1 MKYEELTI
9 NECLDLVNETLFL
22 PDIQRPYVWEEAD
35 IYLLFDSICR
45 DYPIN
50 TVLFWYLKKETLQSN
65 SFIKRFKFLSERNL
79 ENQIDTSPIQ
89 RDSYFLA
96 IDGQQRIT
104 SFYLTLQGTY
114 KIKIKRNWENADL
127 YFNFNSGLEE
137 DAEGVL
143 YEFKFFPQINNNVF
157 TETIEDKKNKTTT
170 IKNWIRVKF
179 IFSLDKL
186 PEVQSKIKQEI
197 NRIISVE
204 VDDAVSGLMFN
215 LWSKLRYEKL
225 ISYYNEKTQDYDKV
239 LDIFVRTNSGG
250 QKLKYSD
257 LLFSYIKLH
266 WNEARDR
273 FSKLLKELNENG
285 KFNFSHDFILKTIL
299 FINAS
304 DQEQLKYRTKNFSAD
319 IITQTKD
326 NWSTKIEPAIKL
338 MKDLISSR
346 FQLTHGKLITSY
358 NALIPIVY
366 YNYKFDKKGIGEEN
380 NKLTIDIQT
389 NIREWL
395 LTSMLTGVFGGQ
407 SEGIL
412 NKAKKGIEESSK
424 SDYFPINEIFE
435 KFKEAKPA
443 LSNKV
448 TEEIISK
455 ASYNS
460 IESYLILSL
469 LYKNTVN
476 LSPILDDNKP
486 QQDHIFS
493 KSELKLAKIP
503 KDKINSIYN
512 IRWVSASDNRNKS
525 DESYADWSVRMD
537 DTIKSNHFI
546 PTDNWTVLNFDDFLE
561 ARKKEFIKQIIGDT
575 TIVDGN
581 S

>member
-9 NECLDLVNETLFL
+9 NECLELVNETLFL
-22 PDIQRPYVWEEAD
+22 PDIQRPYVWEESD

-65 SFIKRFKFLSERNL
+65 TFIKRFKFLTERNQ
-79 ENQIDTSPIQ
+79 ENLIDTSAIQ

-127 YFNFNSGLEE
+127 YFNFNSGVEE
-137 DAEGVL
+137 DPEGVL
-143 YEFKFFPQINNNVF
+143 YEFKFFPQSNNNVF
-157 TETIEDKKNKTTT
+157 EETIEDKKNKTNIT
-170 IKNWIRVKF
+170 KNWIRVKF

-186 PEVQSKIKQEI
+186 QEVQSKIKQEI
-197 NRIISVE
+197 KQIINVE
-204 VDDAVSGLMFN
+204 VDDSVSGLMFN
-215 LWSKLRYEKL
+215 LWLKLRYEKL
-225 ISYYNEKTQDYDKV
+225 ISYYQEKTQDYDKV

-266 WNEARDR
+266 WNDAREK

-285 KFNFSHDFILKTIL
+285 KFDFSHDFILKTIL
-299 FINAS
+299 FINAT
-304 DQEQLKYRTKNFSAD
+304 DQEQLKYRTKNFSAN
-319 IITQTKD
+319 IITQTKA

-346 FQLTHGKLITSY
+346 FQLSHGKLITSY

-412 NKAKKGIEESSK
+412 NKAKKGLEESSK
-424 SDYFPINEIFE
+424 SDYFPTNEIFD

-443 LSNKV
+443 LTNKV

-476 LSPILDDNKP
+476 LSPLLDDNKP

-493 KSELKLAKIP
+493 KKEMKTAKIP
-503 KDKINSIYN
+503 KEKINSIYN

-525 DESYADWSVRMD
+525 DETYTDWSTRMD

-546 PTDNWTVLNFDDFLE
+546 PKGTWTVYNFDDFLE
-561 ARKKEFIKQIIGDT
+561 KRKELFIKQIIGVT
-575 TIVDGN
+575 TNDDDN
-581 S
+581 N

>member
-1 MKYEELTI
+1 MLRNCKRDIIFT
-9 NECLDLVNETLFL
+9 
-22 PDIQRPYVWEEAD
+22 DIQRPYVWEESD

-65 SFIKRFKFLSERNL
+65 TFIKRFKFLTERNQ
-79 ENQIDTSPIQ
+79 ENLIDTSAIQ

-114 KIKIKRNWENADL
+114 KIKIKRNWEDADL
-127 YFNFNSGLEE
+127 YFNFNSGVEE
-137 DAEGVL
+137 DPEGVL
-143 YEFKFFPQINNNVF
+143 YEFKFFPQSNNNVF
-157 TETIEDKKNKTTT
+157 EETIEDKKNKTNIT
-170 IKNWIRVKF
+170 KNWIRVKF

-186 PEVQSKIKQEI
+186 QEVQSKIKQEI
-197 NRIISVE
+197 KQIINVE
-204 VDDAVSGLMFN
+204 VDDSVSGLMFN
-215 LWSKLRYEKL
+215 VWSKLRYEKL

-266 WNEARDR
+266 WNDAREK

-285 KFNFSHDFILKTIL
+285 KFDFSHDFILKTIL
-299 FINAS
+299 FINAT

-346 FQLTHGKLITSY
+346 FQLSHGKLITSY

-412 NKAKKGIEESSK
+412 NKAKKGLEESSK
-424 SDYFPINEIFE
+424 SDYFPTNEIFD

-443 LSNKV
+443 LTNKV

-476 LSPILDDNKP
+476 LSPLLDDNKP

-493 KSELKLAKIP
+493 KNEMKTAKIP
-503 KDKINSIYN
+503 KEKINSIYN

-525 DESYADWSVRMD
+525 DETYTDWSTRMD

-546 PTDNWTVLNFDDFLE
+546 PKGTWTVYNFDDFLE
-561 ARKKEFIKQIIGDT
+561 KRKELFIKQIIGVT
-575 TIVDGN
+575 TNDDDN
-581 S
+581 N

>member
-22 PDIQRPYVWEEAD
+22 PDIQRPYVWEEVD
-35 IYLLFDSICR
+35 ICLLFDSICR

-65 SFIKRFKFLSERNL
+65 TFIKRFKFISERNF

-104 SFYLTLQGTY
+104 SFYLALQGTY
-114 KIKIKRNWENADL
+114 KIKVKRTWQNADL
-127 YFNFNSGLEE
+127 YYNFNSGIEE
-137 DAEGVL
+137 NEEGML
-143 YEFKFFPQINNNVF
+143 FEFKFFTQSNQDIFV
-157 TETIEDKKNKTTT
+157 EIIEDKKAKTTNE
-170 IKNWIRVKF
+170 KNWIRVKF
-179 IFSLDKL
+179 LYSINDRKVVLETIKK
-186 PEVQSKIKQEI
+186 KISDL
-197 NRIISVE
+197 ISVDIDNNKNNAILE
-204 VDDAVSGLMFN
+204 
-215 LWSKLRYEKL
+215 LWFKLKQDKL

-266 WNEARDR
+266 WNDARER
-273 FSKLLKELNENG
+273 FSELLKQLNENG
-285 KFNFSHDFILKTIL
+285 KYDFSHDFILKAIL
-299 FINAS
+299 FINAT
-304 DQEQLKYRTKNFSAD
+304 DQEQLKYRTKNFSTT
-319 IITQTKD
+319 IILQTKG
-326 NWSTKIEPAIKL
+326 NWETKIEPAIKL

-346 FQLTHGKLITSY
+346 FQLTHNKLITSY
-358 NALIPIVY
+358 NVLIPIVY
-366 YNYKFDKKGIGEEN
+366 FNYKYDKKGIGEES
-380 NKLTIDIQT
+380 NKLTDDIQA
-389 NIREWL
+389 NIREWM

-412 NKAKKGIEESSK
+412 NKAKKGIVESSK
-424 SDYFPINEIFE
+424 LDYFPTSEIFD

-443 LSNKV
+443 LTNKV

-476 LSPILDDNKP
+476 LSPLLDDNKP

-493 KSELKLAKIP
+493 KSEMKIAKIP

-525 DESYADWSVRMD
+525 DESYADWSVRMGD
-537 DTIKSNHFI
+537 AIKLVHFI
-546 PTDNWTVLNFDDFLE
+546 PKGNWTVSNFDDFLE

-575 TIVDGN
+575 TTADGN